1 MRCPHCL
8 CRVRERFRLAVP
20 GVWQSASVKGE
31 RKQVT
36 VLFADLSARL
46 EYLEGFGAEVIQKL
60 TG

>member
-1 MRCPHCL
+1 L